1 MQIFDFMKKNCII
14 FNIMSEFSERS
25 NRDKFTEIVGN
36 EDGFFRNDRYLR
48 PRAMYV
54 LSKNNRSVK

>member
-1 MQIFDFMKKNCII
+1 
-14 FNIMSEFSERS
+14 MSEFSERS